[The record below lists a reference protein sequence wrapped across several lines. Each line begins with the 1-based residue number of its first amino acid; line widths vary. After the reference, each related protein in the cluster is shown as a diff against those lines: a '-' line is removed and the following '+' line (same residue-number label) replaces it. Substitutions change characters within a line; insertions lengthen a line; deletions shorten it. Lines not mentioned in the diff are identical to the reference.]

1 MRDKLLFTAS
11 TCSHILHFHL
21 PYLEYFQKQGW
32 EVHVACGGPV
42 RPVPYADEV
51 LELPFRKSMKSPRN
65 FRAASLLREKI
76 KKERYKLV
84 STHTSL
90 AAFFTRLALA
100 GLRNRPFVVN
110 TVHGYLFD
118 DRTPPLQR
126 ELLLSAE
133 RWTAPQTDLLLTMN
147 QWDYETAVRYRL
159 GREVIPIPGVGV
171 DFSKLDGPPVSD
183 QNLRMEYGISDH
195 AFLLLY
201 AAEFSKRKNQEV
213 LIRAMERLPEEIVL
227 VLAGDGALRE
237 DCRKLAHSLNLE
249 HRIIFPGYAENMPG
263 WYRTADAV
271 VSASRSEG
279 LPFHIMEAMYMGL
292 PVVVSDVKGHT
303 DLVRDGV
310 TGLLYP
316 YGDSAACA
324 GQIMRLIESPELRK
338 QLGEYARQE
347 AKQYDLDR
355 VRPVTTEVYE
365 SVLNSAAAVGQ
376 I

>member
-1 MRDKLLFTAS
+1 MGDKLLYTAS
-11 TCSHILHFHL
+11 TCAHILHFHL
-21 PYLEYFQKQGW
+21 PYLAYFRERGW

-42 RPVPYADEV
+42 RPIPYADEV
-51 LELPFRKSMKSPRN
+51 LEVPFRKSMKSPQN
-65 FRAASLLREKI
+65 FRAVSLLREKI
-76 KKERYKLV
+76 KKERYALV

-100 GLRNRPFVVN
+100 GLRDRPFVVN

-118 DRTPPLQR
+118 DQTPFLRR

-159 GREVIPIPGVGV
+159 GREVAPVPGVGV
-171 DFSKLDGPPVSD
+171 DFSKLDGLSAPER
-183 QNLRMEYGISDH
+183 NLRAEYGISDDT
-195 AFLLLY
+195 FVLLY

-213 LIRAMERLPEEIVL
+213 LIRAMERLPEGIVL
-227 VLAGDGALRE
+227 ILAGDGALRE
-237 DCRKLAHSLNLE
+237 DCRKLADSLDLN
-249 HRIIFPGYAENMPG
+249 HRIIFPGYAENMPD
-263 WYRTADAV
+263 WYWAADAV

-292 PVVVSDVKGHT
+292 PVVVSSVKGHT

-324 GQIMRLIESPELRK
+324 EQIMRLVGSSELQR
-338 QLGEYARQE
+338 QLGERARRE
-347 AKQYDLDR
+347 VKQYDLER
-355 VRPVTTEVYE
+355 VRPVTMEMYE
-365 SVLNSAAAVGQ
+365 SVLNGKAAVG
-376 I
+376 